1 MNKNKLER
9 EPQDGMIE
17 YKRFLINLNKQRL
30 EELSTQMKWRLNEGD
45 NMAIY
50 YLGVDDDGTIYH
62 MTQKEKDETFK
73 NFKLLVKMNQAKI
86 VNITKI
92 NQYFKITIRKIT
104 ETSEINNEVR
114 IVLLGGSGSG
124 KTTFLSNILLNK
136 VTSDTY
142 DSRIYMMNHK
152 HELVT
157 KKTSSYN
164 CNYIIYNKT
173 KYVFMEAPGSKKY
186 IKMKYRILLG
196 THPNIILLFS
206 DINNNIDMFD
216 KFICETL
223 NKEYNIPYIIIN
235 IFNTDS
241 IYNCKKLINMKQ
253 LFTYIDNVI
262 TLDRTY
268 FGKKTINMQFNV
280 MNIYPHNDM
289 GIVVS
294 GFLVSGRLEINKQ
307 YNWLFN
313 NMENSNI
320 ILKSIHV
327 NSEPVSKVN
336 GPMILTVCLQ
346 IDKPIKKGYKYGII
360 TNIKAEPLP
369 FILNIQDKFISFN
382 NLLIANKCIG
392 YIENKQI
399 NLPQSNDLLSIYNT
413 PIIIDNIGI
422 IIL

>member
-1 MNKNKLER
+1 MNRIKLER

-30 EELSTQMKWRLNEGD
+30 EELSTQMKWRLNEGN

-50 YLGVDDDGTIYH
+50 YLGVDDDGTIYQ
-62 MTQKEKDETFK
+62 MSQKEKDETFK
-73 NFKLLVKMNQAKI
+73 NFKLLVKMNQSKI

-114 IVLLGGSGSG
+114 IVLLGCSGSG

-136 VTSDTY
+136 VTNDMY

-235 IFNTDS
+235 IFDTDS
-241 IYNCKKLINMKQ
+241 IYNCKKLIDMKQ

-268 FGKKTINMQFNV
+268 FGKDATNIQFNV

-320 ILKSIHV
+320 ILKSIHI

-346 IDKPIKKGYKYGII
+346 IDKPIKKGHKYGII
-360 TNIKAEPLP
+360 TEFYSSMINNK
-369 FILNIQDKFISFN
+369 NKFISFN
-382 NLLIANKCIG
+382 NMNLSNNSIG

-399 NLPQSNDLLSIYNT
+399 YLQELTQYNNL